1 MTKILI
7 VEDQTMLRES
17 LEHVIRG
24 QDDMEV
30 AGTTDD
36 ASITPELCRK
46 LQPDLVLMDVVT
58 KNNTSGITYTAQ
70 IRAESPGIK
79 IVIMTG
85 FSEITFIEEA
95 RKAGAH
101 SYVYKNSG
109 NEHLLY
115 VIRNTMQGNGIYPGP
130 ENYMPLDAQFN
141 EKELAVIR
149 LVCKGKSRTE
159 IVEELRMS
167 EAVIKRIISS
177 ILEKTEF
184 DNIMKFAIYAVS
196 RGLIVPEAEM
206 SQMVS
211 KNEPNGIKK

>member
-1 MTKILI
+1 MIRILI

-17 LEHVIRG
+17 LALVIGG

-36 ASITPELCRK
+36 ASRAPEMCRE

-58 KNNTSGITYTAQ
+58 KNNASGITYTAQ
-70 IRAESPGIK
+70 IRAEFSKIK

-85 FSEITFIEEA
+85 FAEITFIDEA

-109 NEHLLY
+109 YDHLFY
-115 VIRNTMQGNGIYPGP
+115 VIRNTMQGNGVYPGP
-130 ENYMPLDAQFN
+130 ENNFPLDAQFN
-141 EKELAVIR
+141 ERELAVIR

-159 IVEELRMS
+159 IVREMGMS
-167 EAVIKRIISS
+167 EAVVKRIISA

-196 RGLIVPEAEM
+196 RGLIVPD
-206 SQMVS
+206 
-211 KNEPNGIKK
+211 NEK

>member
-1 MTKILI
+1 MIKILI

-17 LEHVIRG
+17 LERVIG
-24 QDDMEV
+24 EQNDMEV
-30 AGTTDD
+30 AGSTDD
-36 ASITPELCRK
+36 AAETPELCRQ
-46 LQPDLVLMDVVT
+46 LQVDLVLMDVVT
-58 KNNTSGITYTAQ
+58 KNNASGIAYTAQ
-70 IRAESPGIK
+70 IRAEFPGIK

-85 FSEITFIEEA
+85 FSEITFIDEA

-109 NEHLLY
+109 YEHLFY

-130 ENYMPLDAQFN
+130 ENHLLFNAQFSDR
-141 EKELAVIR
+141 ELAVIR

-159 IVEELRMS
+159 IVKEMGMS
-167 EAVIKRIISS
+167 EAVVKRIISA

-196 RGLIVPEAEM
+196 RGLIVPE
-206 SQMVS
+206 
-211 KNEPNGIKK
+211 NEK

>member
-1 MTKILI
+1 MIKILI

-17 LEHVIRG
+17 LERVIG
-24 QDDMEV
+24 EQNDMEV
-30 AGTTDD
+30 AGSTDD
-36 ASITPELCRK
+36 AAIAPELCRES
-46 LQPDLVLMDVVT
+46 QVDLVLMDVVT
-58 KNNTSGITYTAQ
+58 KNNASGINYTAQ
-70 IRAESPGIK
+70 IRAEFPNIK

-85 FSEITFIEEA
+85 FSEITFIDEA

-109 NEHLLY
+109 YEHLFY

-130 ENYMPLDAQFN
+130 ENHFSIVAQFN
-141 EKELAVIR
+141 ERELAVIR

-159 IVEELRMS
+159 IVDELGLS
-167 EAVIKRIISS
+167 EAVVKRIISA

-196 RGLIVPEAEM
+196 RGLIVPENL
-206 SQMVS
+206 
-211 KNEPNGIKK
+211 K